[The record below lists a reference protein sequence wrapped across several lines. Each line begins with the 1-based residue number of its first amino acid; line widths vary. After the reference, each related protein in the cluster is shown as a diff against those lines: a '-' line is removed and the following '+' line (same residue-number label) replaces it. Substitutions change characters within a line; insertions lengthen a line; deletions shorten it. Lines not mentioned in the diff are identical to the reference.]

1 MRIELFLISIILF
14 CAISY
19 NIGYRTIEG
28 FSEQVRHGTFH
39 TDMFESRVCDYFG
52 TCPKNEFNNKDRQY
66 LLS

>member
-19 NIGYRTIEG
+19 GLGYSTIEG
-28 FSEQVRHGTFH
+28 FSRDSTYHA
-39 TDMFESRVCDYFG
+39 DMFGSNECPRFG
-52 TCPKNEFNNKDRQY
+52 NCRIPNFDNTNTEY